1 MRFIILLTLCLPLS
15 YGQAP
20 SRLPLFGGF
29 QPNAGQFPPAVRFVR
44 PSQDNFNFFYL
55 TRDAFCLF
63 NGVRVQIAGIDAKAE
78 PVGESPTAA
87 VYNFYRGHDPST
99 WSTGVHLFA
108 TVRLDNVYPNIN
120 AAFTTAPAGRGKI
133 VFSLA
138 PGANPEL
145 IRLRV
150 LNTGTTPSEGPD
162 GIWFAGSGIAG
173 VFNVTAKATQID
185 AETRLPINAQLAI
198 ESPDTLS
205 VQIPDLNPALAAEV
219 EITFPDYDNIE
230 TRPPGRFLTGS
241 ITVPSF
247 GEDGTILAGNGSA
260 DALVARVD
268 EQGNPVWV
276 TVLSGLDFER
286 TNLAAETVD
295 GLVVSGATWSG
306 DFPVTADGPYQ
317 VPGSSSGDMFLAL
330 LDPSS
335 GRLRNATYAGVPG
348 MVWLEQLVVEPGGDA
363 AVSGA
368 YTVASTETR
377 GFVLR
382 WRPSQN
388 RFVFWVPFDSPVT
401 TLTFDA
407 SSNLYFAAATLGAA
421 TLGLPSAPILA
432 GVLDLDGKT
441 VGSVVR
447 LNVPPGL
454 HAIPVQ
460 LLPADGGDFWIAYHL
475 SYPWSQVSSSQ
486 TAVYVGRITPLSGR
500 ILVNRRIAD
509 QGRFVDFAQ
518 TPSGNLKVLVENA
531 ALNERT
537 TPDAQLV
544 AGCPDTSYF
553 AILSPAGELLYATYV
568 PNLGFD
574 FAQQN
579 ESGGPPEPAV
589 ACFSGT
595 AGRVQGPMAAP
606 GEMITLNGSG
616 FGPSRPILAT
626 PLANGRY
633 PVTVAGYRVR
643 IGGID
648 APIFS
653 IGRGLI
659 TVQVPYETAWPF
671 PSDLQVEVFDNDTLL
686 HSIPLVVISY
696 RFGLFDTG
704 QRDASFNAPILA
716 ALNED
721 GTMNGPENPA
731 PAGSTLMLF
740 GSGAG
745 VLSPPLNTGE
755 LSPPVPLS
763 ETSLLRACAG
773 CEVLSVTSAPVLSTA
788 VVQVKIRI
796 TEDTPGSG
804 VRAHA
809 IGVAISETRR
819 GLAVVPRSGVV
830 FIK

>member
-1 MRFIILLTLCLPLS
+1 MRFLILLTLCLPLS

-20 SRLPLFGGF
+20 SRLPLFGF
-29 QPNAGQFPPAVRFVR
+29 QPNTGQFPPAVRFVR
-44 PSQDNFNFFYL
+44 PSQDHFFYL
-55 TRDAFCLF
+55 TRDTFVLF
-63 NGVRVQIAGIDAKAE
+63 NGIGVQIAGIDAKAD
-78 PVGESPTAA
+78 PVGESLTAA
-87 VYNFYRGHDPST
+87 VYNFYQGHDTST
-99 WSTGVHLFA
+99 WNTGAHLFT

-150 LNTGTTPSEGPD
+150 LNTGTTPFEGPD
-162 GIWFAGSGIAG
+162 GIWFAGSGITG
-173 VFNVTAKATQID
+173 VFNVTAKGTQID
-185 AETRLPINAQLAI
+185 VETRLPINAQLAI

-219 EITFPDYDNIE
+219 EITFPDYDYIE

-247 GEDGTILAGNGSA
+247 GEDGTILASNGAS

-276 TVLSGLDFER
+276 TVLAGLDFDR
-286 TNLAAETVD
+286 TNVAAETVD
-295 GLVVSGATWSG
+295 GLVVLGATRSG

-317 VPGSSSGDMFLAL
+317 VPGSSMDLFLAL
-330 LDPSS
+330 LDPGS
-335 GRLRNATYAGVPG
+335 GRLRHATYAGVPG
-348 MVWLEQLVVEPGGDA
+348 TPWLEQLVVEPGGDA
-363 AVSGA
+363 AVSGG
-368 YTVASTETR
+368 YTVSSTESR

-388 RFVFWVPFDSPVT
+388 RFIFSVPFDFPVS

-407 SSNLYFAAATLGAA
+407 SSNLYFAAAQ
-421 TLGLPSAPILA
+421 LGLPSAPILA

-454 HAIPVQ
+454 EAIPVQ
-460 LLPADGGDFWIAYHL
+460 LLPADGGDVWIAYHL
-475 SYPWSQVSSSQ
+475 SYPWSQVDSSR
-486 TAVYVGRITPLSGR
+486 TAVYVGRITPRDAR
-500 ILVNRRIAD
+500 IVLNRRIAD
-509 QGRFVDFAQ
+509 QGLIADLAQ
-518 TPSGNLKVLVENA
+518 TPSGNLKVLVQNA
-531 ALNERT
+531 ALNETT

-553 AILSPAGELLYATYV
+553 AIFSPAGERLYATYV
-568 PNLGFD
+568 SNPGFD
-574 FAQQN
+574 FSQQN
-579 ESGGPPEPAV
+579 ESDGPPEPAV

-595 AGRVQGPMAAP
+595 AGAGLVQGPIAAP
-606 GEMITLNGSG
+606 GEMVTLNGSG
-616 FGPSRPILAT
+616 FGPFRPILAT
-626 PLANGRY
+626 PLANGSY

-671 PSDLQVEVFDNDTLL
+671 QSELQVEVFDQDTLL
-686 HSIPLVVISY
+686 HPIPLSVISN

-704 QRDASFNAPILA
+704 QRDASLNVPILV

-773 CEVLSVTSAPVLSTA
+773 CEVLSVTSAPGLSTA

-830 FIK
+830 YIK